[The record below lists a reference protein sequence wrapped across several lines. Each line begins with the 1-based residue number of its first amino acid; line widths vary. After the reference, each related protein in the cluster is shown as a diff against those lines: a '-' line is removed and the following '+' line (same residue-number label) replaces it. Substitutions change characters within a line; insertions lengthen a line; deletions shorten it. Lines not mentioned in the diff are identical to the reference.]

1 MSKIVPM
8 LVAMAIPLGVAS
20 ADVHAASKLSR
31 VTQIKVCLTSIGWCS
46 NFMRRST
53 ESTSCVCPHH
63 QQTPGRVTTMGVAVS
78 KLPEID

>member
-1 MSKIVPM
+1 MRKIV
-8 LVAMAIPLGVAS
+8 LVLTIAAISLGVAS
-20 ADVHAASKLSR
+20 ADLQAASNRLK

-78 KLPEID
+78 RLPQID